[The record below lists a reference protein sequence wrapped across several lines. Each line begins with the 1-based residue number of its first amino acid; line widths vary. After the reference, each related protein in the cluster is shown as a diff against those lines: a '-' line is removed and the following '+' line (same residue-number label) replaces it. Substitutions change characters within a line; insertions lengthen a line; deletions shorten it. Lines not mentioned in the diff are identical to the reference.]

1 MKRIRVRFCWFGKE
15 FDSHNNLL
23 VDILKASDFDV
34 INIRGGSSDCEIEFV
49 GTYKPVLAKI
59 EDKVRFLARG
69 NKSGTLAERNS
80 LPSDYQLSTSNFRR
94 RIWYTSENLRPPVQE
109 GFDGSL
115 SFDQDEF
122 RGFNAYCPS
131 WYQNVGVARPKFSR
145 ALGEDSILTL
155 LKAGRKKNTNQS
167 SRIGGFINDRN
178 PLSSFTQQEFS
189 RTSDL
194 DLFYIQ
200 TRKPLYEIAQINKQ
214 FKYFLCSEVDF
225 YPGYVSSILFQA
237 YLAGAVPIY
246 FGDIGSDVNLNRNAF
261 ISSGDFLKVTDLVS
275 YVYNL
280 DSKAYA
286 EIYEQPLLLQQPSLS
301 KIVDVILG

>member
-1 MKRIRVRFCWFGKE
+1 MIK
-15 FDSHNNLL
+15 
-23 VDILKASDFDV
+23 
-34 INIRGGSSDCEIEFV
+34 IRGGSSDCEIEFV
-49 GTYKPVLAKI
+49 GTHKPVLAKI
-59 EDKVRFLARG
+59 GDKVRIPAYED
-69 NKSGTLAERNS
+69 KSGAIAERNS
-80 LPSDYQLSTSNFRR
+80 LPSDYQLSTSNFKR

-122 RGFNAYCPS
+122 GGFNAYCPS
-131 WYQNVGVARPKFSR
+131 WYHKVGVARPKFSR
-145 ALGEDSILTL
+145 ALGGESILTL
-155 LKAGRKKNTNQS
+155 LTAGRKKNTNQS
-167 SRIGGFINDRN
+167 FRIGGFINDQN
-178 PLSSFTQQEFS
+178 PLSLFSQQEFS
-189 RTSDL
+189 RATNL
-194 DLFYIQ
+194 DLFLIQ
-200 TRKPLYEIAQINKQ
+200 SRKPIYEIAQINKQ
-214 FKYFLCSEVDF
+214 FKFFLCSEVDF

-261 ISSGDFLKVTDLVS
+261 ISSRDFLKVTDLVS

-286 EIYEQPLLLQQPSLS
+286 EIYEQPLLLQEPSLS